1 MESYWKLSG
10 SFTNLLS
17 SFGKKTDLLQNNNKK
32 ILQNGPTTGTDVAS
46 HARGKVGR

>member
-17 SFGKKTDLLQNNNKK
+17 SFGKKLIFCKIIIKK
-32 ILQNGPTTGTDVAS
+32 ILQNGPTTATDVAS